1 MFLANG
7 KCSIPTF
14 KFLMDELS
22 FPDRKGEIPPIISCV
37 IMNEIPSLIGY
48 HVLVYLLINL
58 FGTSEIF
65 KILLY
70 RSPKPVLIKETVE
83 S

>member
-1 MFLANG
+1 
-7 KCSIPTF
+7 
-14 KFLMDELS
+14 MDGLP

-37 IMNEIPSLIGY
+37 IMNEFPLIYRLIGY

-58 FGTSEIF
+58 FGTSDIF

>member
-1 MFLANG
+1 
-7 KCSIPTF
+7 
-14 KFLMDELS
+14 MDGLP

-37 IMNEIPSLIGY
+37 IMNEFPSLIGY
-48 HVLVYLLINL
+48 RVLVYLLINL
-58 FGTSEIF
+58 FGTSDIF